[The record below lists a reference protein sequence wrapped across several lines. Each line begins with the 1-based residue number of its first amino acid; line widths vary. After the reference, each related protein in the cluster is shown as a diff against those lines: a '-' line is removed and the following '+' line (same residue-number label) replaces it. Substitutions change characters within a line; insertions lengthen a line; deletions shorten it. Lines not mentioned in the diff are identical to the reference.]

1 MLANFA
7 ARSNALLPGAY
18 GGNIMK
24 STITFAGAL
33 SRAALIA
40 LAVFVPAMALFSG
53 ASSTPKAAPR
63 PEATERHCVPVGGT
77 VMTNFGVITPTSTLG
92 TATGDLRGA
101 VSASLL
107 GPPEAGAGNTV
118 IFRIQHHFVTETG
131 DTIFID
137 PATATS
143 VPIGPGLF
151 AILSYP
157 VHIKGGTGKFAGATG
172 DFTNIGEVLL
182 PNAPDTTGG
191 TTVFRYTGQVCFGE

>member
-1 MLANFA
+1 MTFGRIARIAFLVSVAVLLFA
-7 ARSNALLPGAY
+7 F
-18 GGNIMK
+18 I
-24 STITFAGAL
+24 
-33 SRAALIA
+33 
-40 LAVFVPAMALFSG
+40 
-53 ASSTPKAAPR
+53 ASSGGHPSAAPH
-63 PEATERHCVPVGGT
+63 PQSQPSDRHCTPVGGT
-77 VMTNFGVITPTSTLG
+77 VMTNFGVISPTSTLG
-92 TATGDLRGA
+92 TVTGDLRGA

-107 GPPEAGAGNTV
+107 GPPETGAGNTV
-118 IFRIQHHFVTETG
+118 VFHVQHHFVTETG

-182 PNAPDTTGG
+182 PHAPDTAGG
-191 TTVFRYTGQVCFGE
+191 TTVFRYTGQVCFAASDNP

>member
-1 MLANFA
+1 M
-7 ARSNALLPGAY
+7 
-18 GGNIMK
+18 
-24 STITFAGAL
+24 STQ
-33 SRAALIA
+33 
-40 LAVFVPAMALFSG
+40 
-53 ASSTPKAAPR
+53 AAPR
-63 PEATERHCVPVGGT
+63 RITRITFLVSLAVLLFSFIASSGGHRAAVAQPQSEQSSPHCTPVGGT
-77 VMTNFGVITPTSTLG
+77 VMTNFGVISPTSTLG

-107 GPPEAGAGNTV
+107 GPPEAGASNTV
-118 IFRIQHHFVTETG
+118 IFHVQRHFVTETG
-131 DTIFID
+131 DTILID

-143 VPIGPGLF
+143 VPVGPGLF

-191 TTVFRYTGQVCFGE
+191 TTVFRYTGQVCFAGQD

>member
-1 MLANFA
+1 
-7 ARSNALLPGAY
+7 
-18 GGNIMK
+18 
-24 STITFAGAL
+24 
-33 SRAALIA
+33 
-40 LAVFVPAMALFSG
+40 
-53 ASSTPKAAPR
+53 
-63 PEATERHCVPVGGT
+63 
-77 VMTNFGVITPTSTLG
+77 MTNFGVISPTSTLG

-107 GPPEAGAGNTV
+107 GPPEAGASNTV
-118 IFRIQHHFVTETG
+118 IFHVQHHFVTETG
-131 DTIFID
+131 DTILID

-143 VPIGPGLF
+143 VPVGPGLF

-191 TTVFRYTGQVCFGE
+191 TTVFRYTGQVCFAGQD

>member
-1 MLANFA
+1 MTLRRI
-7 ARSNALLPGAY
+7 AR
-18 GGNIMK
+18 IV
-24 STITFAGAL
+24 F
-33 SRAALIA
+33 LISV
-40 LAVFVPAMALFSG
+40 AVLLFSFIANSG
-53 ASSTPKAAPR
+53 GHPSAAAQPQAAQSAS
-63 PEATERHCVPVGGT
+63 HCTPVGGT
-77 VMTNFGVITPTSTLG
+77 VMTNFGVISPTSTLG

-107 GPPEAGAGNTV
+107 GPPEAGPGNTV
-118 IFRIQHHFVTETG
+118 VFHVQHHFVTETG

-182 PNAPDTTGG
+182 PHAPDTAGG
-191 TTVFRYTGQVCFGE
+191 TTVFRYTGQVCFAASDNP